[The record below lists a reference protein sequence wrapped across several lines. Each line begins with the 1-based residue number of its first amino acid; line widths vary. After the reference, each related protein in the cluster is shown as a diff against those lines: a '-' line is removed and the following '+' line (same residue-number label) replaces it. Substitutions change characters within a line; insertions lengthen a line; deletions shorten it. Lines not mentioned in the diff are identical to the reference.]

1 MGNLMQPI
9 FIKEFLPKEILVVVQ
24 NYCLLKYANPEF
36 ISADSQTQSF
46 ISHYN
51 DHLMESLMDL
61 STPVVEKNVQKKL
74 FPTYSF
80 FRIYDRLSDLPVHTD
95 RPSCEYTVALS
106 LGSDPV
112 EKPYEI
118 FVGEADDTS
127 DYKYYDKSR
136 KFNRLRIDYKFP
148 MVPNNAIIFKGM
160 EKIHWREYCEHDYFM
175 TVFLHYVDQ
184 EGEYKEYKFDKR
196 QCLGFSK
203 ND

>member
-1 MGNLMQPI
+1 MGDIMTPI
-9 FIKEFLPKEILVVVQ
+9 FIKEFLPKQILTVVH
-24 NYCLLKYANPEF
+24 NYCLLKYQNPEF
-36 ISADSQTQSF
+36 LKDDLQTGSLISEHGDP
-46 ISHYN
+46 
-51 DHLMESLMDL
+51 LMETLMDL
-61 STPVVEKNVQKKL
+61 STPVIEQNVGKKL

-127 DYKYYDKSR
+127 DYKYYDNSR
-136 KFNRLRIDYKFP
+136 KKFNRYRIDYKFP

-160 EKIHWREYCEHDYFM
+160 EKIHWREYCNLDHYI

-184 EGEYKEYKFDKR
+184 DGPYKKFKFDERDQIGLK
-196 QCLGFSK
+196 Q
-203 ND
+203 

>member
-1 MGNLMQPI
+1 MKPI
-9 FIKEFLPKEILVVVQ
+9 FIKEFLPKEILTVVH
-24 NYCLLKYANPEF
+24 NYCLLKYQNPEF
-36 ISADSQTQSF
+36 LNNDSQSNSF
-46 ISHYN
+46 ISHHN
-51 DHLMESLMDL
+51 DYLMESLMDL

-127 DYKYYDKSR
+127 DYKYYDNSR
-136 KFNRLRIDYKFP
+136 KKFNRYRIDYKFP

-184 EGEYKEYKFDKR
+184 EGDYKDHKFEKR
-196 QCLGFSK
+196 DRIGTNLK
-203 ND
+203 D

>member
-1 MGNLMQPI
+1 MQPI

-36 ISADSQTQSF
+36 ISADSQTGSF

-51 DHLMESLMDL
+51 DYLMESLMDL

-127 DYKYYDKSR
+127 DYKYYDESR
-136 KFNRLRIDYKFP
+136 KKFNRYRIDHKFP

-184 EGEYKEYKFDKR
+184 EGDYKDHKYDKR
-196 QCLGFSK
+196 DRIGTNLK
-203 ND
+203 D